1 MSTLNEDVQKAAK
14 KQVFVVFLKGMVGG
28 YSVVYF
34 SPQQSPDRDVGS
46 SSGALT
52 ALKPVWTTQIINH
65 MVTRFSFIGSTD
77 DQRS

>member
-1 MSTLNEDVQKAAK
+1 MQ
-14 KQVFVVFLKGMVGG
+14 KQVFVVFLKGMVRVG
-28 YSVVYF
+28 YGVVYF

-46 SSGALT
+46 SSRAFT
-52 ALKPVWTTQIINH
+52 ALKPVWTTLIINH